1 MNKKSGVRLH
11 ATLLFVL
18 VPSIKKNNEQTKAL
32 SYVCSLFCFLKTS
45 QSNQSFNA

>member
-1 MNKKSGVRLH
+1 MKKRVVC
-11 ATLLFVL
+11 ACMPLFFCARVEH
-18 VPSIKKNNEQTKAL
+18 KKNNEQTEAL